1 MFKSENF
8 LSTEQLSLSKELV
21 VLGIQSTPL
30 TSLLLSKGSVEK
42 AMSTVYTWREKTI
55 DDTADITFAEGS
67 ETTVFQQSVKRE
79 LSNILQI
86 FKKAVS
92 LSGTAEAM
100 QRNKFSEEVA
110 DRLLEM
116 KINLEKTLI
125 NGLKDDGSV
134 TGIRK
139 MSGLLEFADAS
150 NAASGTQS
158 QAVTLLLASMKK
170 MWNNDLAE
178 GNYYAFVNADV
189 KEVIDDH
196 YQGQYSYQHKT
207 TNFGLLVE
215 TINTNFGQINLVL
228 SKHVPAD
235 KILLFNDAYVDLVT
249 LRETT
254 FETLAKTGDSTK
266 GQIVGEYSVKVAS
279 PLAVANITVTP

>member
-30 TSLLLSKGSVEK
+30 TSLLLSKGNIEK
-42 AMSTVYTWREKTI
+42 AMSTVYTWKEKTI

-67 ETTVFQQSVKRE
+67 ETTVFQQSVLRE

-86 FKKAVS
+86 FKKSVS
-92 LSGTAEAM
+92 ISGTAEAM
-100 QRNKFSEEVA
+100 QRNKFPEEVA
-110 DRLLEM
+110 DRLLEL

-125 NGLKDDGSV
+125 NGLKDDGST

-139 MSGLLEFADAS
+139 MSGLLEFAGETETGAQPVD
-150 NAASGTQS
+150 
-158 QAVTLLLASMKK
+158 LLLAGMKK
-170 MWNNDLAE
+170 LWNNDLAE
-178 GNYYAFVNADV
+178 GQYYAFVNADV
-189 KEVIDDH
+189 KEVIDAH

-215 TINTNFGQINLVL
+215 TINTNYGQVNLVL

-235 KILLFNDAYVDLVT
+235 KILLFNDSYVDMVT
-249 LRETT
+249 LREAH
-254 FETLAKTGDSTK
+254 FEPLAKTGDSTK
-266 GQIVGEYSVKVAS
+266 GQIVGEYSVKVGTPKAI
-279 PLAVANITVTP
+279 VNITVA

>member
-21 VLGIQSTPL
+21 VLGIQATPL

-42 AMSTVYTWREKTI
+42 ALSTVYTWREKTI
-55 DDTADITFAEGS
+55 DNTDDISFAEGS
-67 ETTVFQQSVKRE
+67 ETTVFQTSVKRE
-79 LSNILQI
+79 LNNILQI

-92 LSGTAEAM
+92 ISGTADAM
-100 QRNKFSEEVA
+100 QRNKFTEEVA
-110 DRLLEM
+110 DRLLEL

-139 MSGLLEFADAS
+139 MSGLLEYADAS
-150 NAASGTQS
+150 NAQTGIVGHS
-158 QAVTLLLASMKK
+158 VDLLLASMKK
-170 MWNNDLAE
+170 MWQNDLQE

-189 KEVIDDH
+189 KEVIDTH

-249 LRETT
+249 LREAH
-254 FETLAKTGDSTK
+254 FEALAKTGDSTK
-266 GQIVGEYSVKVAS
+266 GHIVGEYSVKVAS
-279 PLAVANITVTP
+279 PLAIANITVQA

>member
-8 LSTEQLSLSKELV
+8 LATEQLSLSNELV

-30 TSLLLSKGSVEK
+30 TSLLLSKGSIEK

-55 DDTADITFAEGS
+55 DNTEDITFAEGS

-92 LSGTAEAM
+92 ISGTAEAM
-100 QRNKFSEEVA
+100 QRNKFSEEVS
-110 DRLLEM
+110 DRLLEL

-125 NGLKDDGSV
+125 NGLKDDASV

-139 MSGLLEFADAS
+139 MSGIIEFADTA
-150 NAASGTQS
+150 N
-158 QAVTLLLASMKK
+158 AVTTNDGVSALLEGMRK
-170 MWNNDLAE
+170 MWDNDLSE
-178 GNYYAFVNADV
+178 GQYYAFVNADI
-189 KEVIDDH
+189 KEQIDTH
-196 YQGQYSYQHKT
+196 YQGNYSYQHKT

-215 TINTNFGQINLVL
+215 TVNTNYGTVNLVL

-235 KILLFNDAYVDLVT
+235 KIVLFNDKYVDMVT
-249 LRETT
+249 LREVH
-254 FETLAKTGDSTK
+254 FEGLAKTGDSTK
-266 GQIVGEYSVKVAS
+266 GHVVGEYSLKVAS
-279 PLAVANITVTP
+279 PKGVAVLTVS

>member
-1 MFKSENF
+1 MFKSNNF
-8 LSTEQLSLSKELV
+8 LETEQLSLSKELV

-55 DDTADITFAEGS
+55 DDTADIAFAEGS

-79 LSNILQI
+79 LNNILQI
-86 FKKAVS
+86 FKKAVQ

-125 NGLKDDGSV
+125 NGLKDDGST
-134 TGIRK
+134 TGIRR
-139 MSGLLEFADAS
+139 MSGLIEFADAA
-150 NAASGTQS
+150 NAETGNIADT
-158 QAVTLLLASMKK
+158 VTLTKNAMRKL
-170 MWNNDLAE
+170 WNQDLAE
-178 GNYYAFVNADV
+178 GQYYLFVNADA
-189 KEVIDDH
+189 KEKID
-196 YQGQYSYQHKT
+196 QAFEGNYSYQHKT

-215 TINTNFGQINLVL
+215 TLNTNYGVVNVVL

-235 KILLFNDAYVDLVT
+235 KAVLFNDAYVDIVA
-249 LRETT
+249 LRETH
-254 FETLAKTGDSTK
+254 FEPLAKTGDSTK
-266 GQIVGEYSVKVAS
+266 GHIVGEYSLKVAS
-279 PLAVANITVTP
+279 PKAVSVLTLQ